1 MYSFPNLEPVHCS
14 MFSSNC
20 CFLTCIQVSSCLP
33 LAYTSAMFQP
43 SGNWS
48 DTWLSWCIVCL
59 CSCFACVCVCVCVC
73 MFFFSSFS
81 FTEVCHAKSF
91 QSCPTLCNRMRCNP
105 LGFSVCG
112 ILQARILKWVAIP
125 SSRIFLTQG
134 WNLHLL
140 SLLHWQG
147 YWDIIGI

>member
-1 MYSFPNLEPVHCS
+1 MYSFPIWNQSIVPCS
-14 MFSSNC
+14 V
-20 CFLTCIQVSSCLP
+20 LTVASWPAYKFHPAYP
-33 LAYTSAMFQP
+33 LHIP
-43 SGNWS
+43 
-48 DTWLSWCIVCL
+48 LL
-59 CSCFACVCVCVCVC
+59 CSSHLVTGQTPDFLDVLYVFVHALRVCVCVCVC

-105 LGFSVCG
+105 LGFSVRG